1 MDTPLPPPTP
11 AAPSPAPPAMSN
23 SNATSTSTTRL
34 YIGSLPLTTTEYS
47 LLQLFHPYSP
57 IHDLS
62 FLWHHSGTL
71 AGKPR
76 GYAFV
81 TLESA
86 MAKKAV
92 KDLDGKSLGNRKLV
106 VRYAKMEDLQD
117 DGQRA
122 PKRKTEGDQR
132 AHLNSKTVKS
142 SGAMISAIE
151 RKLQEME
158 KNRTKP
164 PRLGSSSSSVSSRP
178 PSSSSTSSNH
188 KPRREGERPSVRR
201 HPYAA

>member
-1 MDTPLPPPTP
+1 MDKPLPPPT
-11 AAPSPAPPAMSN
+11 AAPSPALSTI
-23 SNATSTSTTRL
+23 SNATSSSTTRL

-81 TLESA
+81 TLEA
-86 MAKKAV
+86 PMATKAV
-92 KDLDGKSLGNRKLV
+92 KELDGKSLGGRKLV

-122 PKRKTEGDQR
+122 PKRKAVGDQR

-164 PRLGSSSSSVSSRP
+164 PRLGSSSSSVSSRA

-188 KPRREGERPSVRR
+188 KPRREGERPNVRR